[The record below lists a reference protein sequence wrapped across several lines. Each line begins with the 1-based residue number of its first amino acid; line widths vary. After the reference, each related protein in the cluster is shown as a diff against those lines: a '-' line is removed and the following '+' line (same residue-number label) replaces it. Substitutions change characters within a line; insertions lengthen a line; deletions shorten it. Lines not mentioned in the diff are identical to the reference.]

1 MAITDLQISDTLETS
16 APSIRYEGNEGPK
29 SPEEQR
35 MAQLQQEYMAYV
47 FEQKEIGSPVMSFE
61 EWYQMVYEA
70 SRMGVDAGQQP
81 QGEMMRAPAAYG
93 GIMDLGGRRRYG
105 FGSIKKRIR
114 KLIPNEAARVAEVA
128 APFVAPF
135 NPIAAGLMSGV
146 GGFDRHGSISKGL
159 KSGLMN
165 YAGGQAAR
173 YLGGGADNLQ
183 KGFGLK
189 INPGGEGIRQYFS
202 SPYKPGSDI
211 FSKTKERFM
220 PTEEITKKIVEEKL
234 PFDWKNKKAIQ
245 EGLKKGTSGI
255 MKFIDNNAK
264 AILLGSMGLAAATT
278 KPQDMQEAARASRGT
293 GMDIDSIREEV
304 RVALADPTG
313 EKWTELQKKY
323 PYMGEQSTK
332 KAAEGGIMRL
342 GYDDGG
348 EAEAPWWKFWGGA
361 ADPEQPT
368 EDTTMV
374 EETITKINE
383 RALATARQA
392 QEAGIPLTE
401 AQEQLI
407 RDAQALGLAYGG
419 RARYYAG
426 GQSTPSDYTIEDA
439 IMATTQDKMGG
450 ITDIMKQSDLYRQG
464 SVGQMYAAQ
473 GGRIGAQEGGLMD
486 LGGMEKDYRNDGGF
500 VPIGG
505 EEKADDVPARL
516 SKNEFVFTA
525 DAVRGAGGGDIDKGA
540 EIMENI
546 MKHLEQGGQISE
558 ETQGLSGAREMFD
571 VSERLSEVV

>member
-264 AILLGSMGLAAATT
+264 AILLGSMGLAAATAT
-278 KPQDMQEAARASRGT
+278 PQDMQEAARASRGT

-342 GYDDGG
+342 GYENGG

-558 ETQGLSGAREMFD
+558 ETQGLAGAREKFD

>member
-220 PTEEITKKIVEEKL
+220 PTEEITEKIVEEKL

-264 AILLGSMGLAAATT
+264 AILLGSMGLAAATAT
-278 KPQDMQEAARASRGT
+278 PQDMQEAARASRGT

-342 GYDDGG
+342 GYENGG